1 MQPRSRQRIKFLS
14 RWLLL
19 LFITAILAGFS
30 YEKLGERRDREK
42 FPQVGRSIDIG
53 GRSLNIFCS
62 GEGWPAVILDTGG
75 TAPGYENLL
84 IQKKIAQF
92 TQAWLGCAN
101 LCRMAD
107 QTFDSQFFHEI

>member
-1 MQPRSRQRIKFLS
+1 MQPLSRQRIKFLS

-19 LFITAILAGFS
+19 LFITAILVGFS
-30 YEKLGERRDREK
+30 YEKLGEKRDREK

-62 GEGWPAVILDTGG
+62 GEGRPAVILDTGG

-84 IQKKIAQF
+84 IQKKITQF
-92 TQAWLGCAN
+92 TQACWFDRAGLGWSDPSPAE
-101 LCRMAD
+101 
-107 QTFDSQFFHEI
+107 QT